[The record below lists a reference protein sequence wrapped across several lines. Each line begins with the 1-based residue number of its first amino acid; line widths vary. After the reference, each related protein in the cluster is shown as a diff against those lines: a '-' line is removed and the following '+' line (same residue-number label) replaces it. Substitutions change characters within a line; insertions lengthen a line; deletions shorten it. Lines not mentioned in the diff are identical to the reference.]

1 MASELDNYLAAEQ
14 LLIER
19 LKQAVPEF
27 ARVSDWSEYS
37 TLDESIAITPAAY
50 VVYGGDQL
58 RPAGGRGEV
67 QRIDQIWGVVI
78 VVRNVAQRLAG
89 TAIREEAGPLMMQ
102 VLRALMGWQL
112 ADQLRPLER
121 MAAPRPQYEKLV
133 GYFPLQFATGLII
146 KGDPQ

>member
-1 MASELDNYLAAEQ
+1 MDALDSYLAAEQ

-27 ARVSDWSEYS
+27 AHVGDWSEYS
-37 TLDESIAITPAAY
+37 TLDESIATTPAAY
-50 VVYGGDQL
+50 VVYGGDQV
-58 RPAGGRGEV
+58 RPAGGKGEV

-78 VVRNVAQRLAG
+78 VVRNVAQRAAG
-89 TAIREEAGPLMMQ
+89 TAIREEAGPLMMK

-121 MAAPRPQYEKLV
+121 MAAPRP
-133 GYFPLQFATGLII
+133 GGAGRGGGGPRRGAAGGRR
-146 KGDPQ
+146 KG